1 MNNSDSQR
9 IADIFEFANE
19 LTLYVAEGYDKFL
32 ARGGSRR
39 AIERLI
45 EIIGETSSHL
55 SEELK
60 LQLPDINWAGIIGM
74 RLILAHAYHRVENDT
89 VWVVATERVP
99 ELVRQL
105 KKLTQ
110 TNH

>member
-45 EIIGETSSHL
+45 EIRGGSSHL
-55 SEELK
+55 KS
-60 LQLPDINWAGIIGM
+60 
-74 RLILAHAYHRVENDT
+74 
-89 VWVVATERVP
+89 
-99 ELVRQL
+99 
-105 KKLTQ
+105 
-110 TNH
+110 